1 MPDVV
6 RRKADFSDLRLF
18 WAVAEA
24 GSFGAAARALGM
36 SASTLT
42 RAVDNLEA
50 RLEAKL
56 LVRGAQGV
64 SLTPAGVVAF
74 KRVQSMERA
83 AASLEMELAGHDKSA
98 SGVVKIS
105 APDGIGG
112 AFLTPHITDFLRGNP
127 DIDLVLDC
135 GLWVDRPLDGEVDLA
150 LTFTKPTQEEVVSKP
165 LAYFHYGLFAARS
178 HLDLY
183 GTPETLQETLAHPY
197 VHHVGQVHQRDEK
210 GAAFQMM
217 TRQRLVTN
225 SSAVSFNAVRE
236 GAGVHGLP
244 TAILSID
251 PTLVMLDVIVNGPVI
266 MWLVQ
271 RREMMRS
278 ARVKKV
284 VAWLEDVF
292 DQSTQPWY
300 REEYVPPSEFQ
311 PELARYLARRRGGPA
326 EVPAQPP
333 LQESA

>member
-1 MPDVV
+1 MADLV
-6 RRKADFSDLRLF
+6 RRKADFADLRLF

-24 GSFGAAARALGM
+24 GSFGAAARALKV

-42 RAVDNLEA
+42 RAVDTLEA

-64 SLTPAGVVAF
+64 SLTPAGVIAF
-74 KRVQSMERA
+74 KRVQAMERA
-83 AASLEMELAGHDKSA
+83 AASLEIELAGHDKSA
-98 SGVVKIS
+98 EGVVKIS

-112 AFLTPHITDFLRGNP
+112 AFLTPHIVDFLRANP
-127 DIDLVLDC
+127 DIDLVMDC
-135 GLWVDRPLDGEVDLA
+135 GLWVDRPLDGEVDIA
-150 LTFTKPTQEEVVSKP
+150 LTFTKPTQEEVVARQ
-165 LAYFHYGLFAARS
+165 LAFFHYGLFAARS

-183 GTPETLQETLAHPY
+183 GMPKNLQETLSHPY
-197 VHHVGQVHQRDEK
+197 VHHVAQVHQRDEK
-210 GAAFQMM
+210 SAAFQMM

-244 TAILSID
+244 TAILTID
-251 PTLVMLDVIVNGPVI
+251 PTLVMLEHIVNSPVPLWI
-266 MWLVQ
+266 VQ

-292 DQSTQPWY
+292 DPATQPWY
-300 REEYVPPSEFQ
+300 REEYVPPADFQ
-311 PELARYLARRRGGPA
+311 PELTRYLAKRRGISI
-326 EVPAQPP
+326 EPP
-333 LQESA
+333 PPTPLRKRA